1 MNKAGPFSLYCHLWC
16 RWQPIPLDDGLN
28 FFSAS
33 LFLLNTSQF
42 VQCNFDMILI
52 DMTDDGRIISS
63 SVWSGF
69 SFACYGS
76 NSCWFCLFWWLV
88 SNSHLLSFSFVS
100 DIERLMEIA
109 VLWYFEV
116 LSYFYLKLCSS
127 LHALKM
133 YFQGCCLF
141 LGMFEMYTDQ
151 YLQMVQ
157 WILWCL
163 FLIRL
168 WNYFIEISN
177 FPPLS
182 YNRRVIMSEFVHL
195 LNQNSIQF
203 IATEEDITCWSV
215 HLRTLEMVEE
225 LTNVKYISCNLHV
238 H

>member
-16 RWQPIPLDDGLN
+16 RWQPIPLDDGLD

-42 VQCNFDMILI
+42 VQYNFDIILI
-52 DMTDDGRIISS
+52 DMTDDGRNISS

-88 SNSHLLSFSFVS
+88 SNSSSAFLFFCFWHFKVNETCSSLIFWSSF
-100 DIERLMEIA
+100 I
-109 VLWYFEV
+109 
-116 LSYFYLKLCSS
+116 FYLKLCSS

-157 WILWCL
+157 WIFWCL
-163 FLIRL
+163 FF
-168 WNYFIEISN
+168 Y
-177 FPPLS
+177 
-182 YNRRVIMSEFVHL
+182 
-195 LNQNSIQF
+195 
-203 IATEEDITCWSV
+203 
-215 HLRTLEMVEE
+215 
-225 LTNVKYISCNLHV
+225 
-238 H
+238 